1 MPGAQERI
9 LDRPHP
15 RGRGWP
21 GTSDP
26 GLRKERLASG
36 LRIVNRKPRVAH
48 SFPGLC
54 PGLARSL
61 NPGRRRPSFG
71 RKSDFGKRKGEGAT
85 PPPRSPKSTSGSFSL
100 RSC

>member
-36 LRIVNRKPRVAH
+36 LRIVDRKPRVAH

-85 PPPRSPKSTSGSFSL
+85 PPRSPKSTSGSFSL